1 MDERIILNTDGK
13 IDLTIPKD
21 FEEYDNT
28 IDIYLHGTDEL
39 VGMIWFEDFSDDEFT
54 KYYGNVGYEIKE
66 KFRRKGYAL
75 EALKLLKKVMLDND
89 INKMIFSIFPNNVA
103 SRKTAEKFGARI
115 LCYRNVPKNHSLYNF
130 HEKQIVIYEY
140 NIERNHEDEKNKIK
154 KHL

>member
-1 MDERIILNTDGK
+1 MDERIILNTNGK

-54 KYYGNVGYEIKE
+54 KYYGNVGYVIKE
-66 KFRRKGYAL
+66 KFRRKGYAFS
-75 EALKLLKKVMLDND
+75 ALKLLKKVMLDND
-89 INKMIFSIFPNNVA
+89 IDKMIFSIFPNNIA
-103 SRKTAEKFGARI
+103 SCKTVEKLGARI

-130 HEKQIVIYEY
+130 SENQVVIYEY
-140 NIERNHEDEKNKIK
+140 NIERNSKYEEDKTK